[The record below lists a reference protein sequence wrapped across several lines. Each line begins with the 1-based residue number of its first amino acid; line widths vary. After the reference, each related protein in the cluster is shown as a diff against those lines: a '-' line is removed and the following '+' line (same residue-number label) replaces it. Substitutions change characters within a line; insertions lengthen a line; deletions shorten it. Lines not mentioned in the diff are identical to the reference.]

1 MGSPV
6 DVFYVVMEGS
16 VRLETLIETET
27 YTKIPVAGDQWEVNK
42 RAKKIKY
49 RLKDIKPGELLG
61 CEEIFA
67 NHDKR
72 RSIATAIQDVKMI
85 LFQPS
90 VIAKYLPEK
99 EIRDS
104 LISLDVERITHQI

>member
-6 DVFYVVMEGS
+6 DVFYVVMEDS
-16 VRLETLIETET
+16 IKLETLIETES

-61 CEEIFA
+61 CEEILA

-72 RSIATAIQDVKMI
+72 RSIATATQDVK
-85 LFQPS
+85 
-90 VIAKYLPEK
+90 
-99 EIRDS
+99 
-104 LISLDVERITHQI
+104 LIFF